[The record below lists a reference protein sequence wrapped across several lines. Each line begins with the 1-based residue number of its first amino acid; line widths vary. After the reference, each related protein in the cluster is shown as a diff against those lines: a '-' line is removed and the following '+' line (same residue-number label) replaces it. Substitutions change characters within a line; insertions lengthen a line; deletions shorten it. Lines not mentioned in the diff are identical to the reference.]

1 MQQSSKEEETK
12 NEKAYWLYIVI
23 EVKEHTFKFEYHF
36 SELKVSLKLRTS
48 TLQINKFTY
57 AKADF
62 HMSQV

>member
-1 MQQSSKEEETK
+1 M
-12 NEKAYWLYIVI
+12 
-23 EVKEHTFKFEYHF
+23 EHAFEFDNHF

-62 HMSQV
+62 HMSQA

>member
-1 MQQSSKEEETK
+1 MQQSSKVEKTK
-12 NEKAYWLYIVI
+12 NEKAYWLYIVMEI
-23 EVKEHTFKFEYHF
+23 MEHAFEFDNHF

-62 HMSQV
+62 HMSQA